1 MNVRIWTLIL
11 CQLKSLYDFYW
22 WLRTIEIKY
31 IGIQSEKQG
40 DWKFYTEWDCMLD
53 LFLSMMADKGVF
65 YWYHLYCVSTNN
77 KQRHPHPIWT
87 RFTSYIL
94 IINLY
99 CLFSLCSWR
108 FHQLST
114 NMSHYGHYVLIDVV
128 SRCNN
133 SLEND
138 LLIIHCGKQRNSQQ
152 SSDYLLQTSTSS
164 KQWKQYKST
173 EDHTKVYF
181 FAQEQKLTRSAK
193 VNISQNTT
201 LEHPLVFC
209 KFSLLLNIN
218 NK

>member
-1 MNVRIWTLIL
+1 MIGSSTLNETVCWI
-11 CQLKSLYDFYW
+11 YFYRW
-22 WLRTIEIKY
+22 WLIKESSIDIAYIVSQQTTNKDIHIQFEPDSVHIRIEK
-31 IGIQSEKQG
+31 
-40 DWKFYTEWDCMLD
+40 
-53 LFLSMMADKGVF
+53 
-65 YWYHLYCVSTNN
+65 
-77 KQRHPHPIWT
+77 PISIDQT
-87 RFTSYIL
+87 VYIL

-138 LLIIHCGKQRNSQQ
+138 LLIIHCVKQRNSQQ
-152 SSDYLLQTSTSS
+152 PSDYLLQTSTSS